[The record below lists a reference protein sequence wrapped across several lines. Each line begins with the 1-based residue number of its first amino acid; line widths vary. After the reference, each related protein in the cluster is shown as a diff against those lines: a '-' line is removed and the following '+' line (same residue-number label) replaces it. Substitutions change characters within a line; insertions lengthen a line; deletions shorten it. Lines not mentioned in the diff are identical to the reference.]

1 MYSTDGTGYP
11 AGPSTVQSQ
20 HHSTALSRTGLC
32 DAVTEPGG
40 RACRTGRTG
49 GGHGREG
56 RCRIAD
62 REDRQVG
69 QGRAVMAEQEP
80 DTDGKP
86 GDNKEEAEQ
95 VGQQL
100 S

>member
-1 MYSTDGTGYP
+1 MSYSGQIQ
-11 AGPSTVQSQ
+11 STQ
-20 HHSTALSRTGLC
+20 
-32 DAVTEPGG
+32 G
-40 RACRTGRTG
+40 RK
-49 GGHGREG
+49 
-56 RCRIAD
+56 
-62 REDRQVG
+62 DRQVG